1 MVFPHRAR
9 DNRLK
14 KCELSGGVEA
24 IADQAKRTAGRHRH
38 VTQKEPH
45 LPVRLLR
52 VIPLL
57 RAERGC
63 HSLPRHSSPAWDG
76 ITKIKAA
83 RRWRTAFILVT
94 RTGLPAC
101 GRAGARL
108 CLPPCRNAVCAP
120 RHKSSET
127 QKRRGC
133 GNCGS
138 AFSAPGGADPQFP
151 RHVIHSRA
159 LRVPRERRNQNKCSP
174 PMADCFYFGDP
185 YGTRTHV
192 TAVKGRCLNHLTN
205 GPEKRHIYMC
215 LYGSGT
221 WIRTGDT
228 SGMNRMLWPTELCRH
243 MLFKQHRD
251 SIRRHARCQQIFCV
265 WGKFFTRISPPLRQR
280 DTPRDRRARR

>member
-38 VTQKEPH
+38 V
-45 LPVRLLR
+45 
-52 VIPLL
+52 
-57 RAERGC
+57 
-63 HSLPRHSSPAWDG
+63 
-76 ITKIKAA
+76 
-83 RRWRTAFILVT
+83 
-94 RTGLPAC
+94 
-101 GRAGARL
+101 
-108 CLPPCRNAVCAP
+108 
-120 RHKSSET
+120 
-127 QKRRGC
+127 
-133 GNCGS
+133 
-138 AFSAPGGADPQFP
+138 
-151 RHVIHSRA
+151 IHSRA
-159 LRVPRERRNQNKCSP
+159 LRVPRERRNQNKSSP

>member
-24 IADQAKRTAGRHRH
+24 IADQAKRTAGR
-38 VTQKEPH
+38 
-45 LPVRLLR
+45 
-52 VIPLL
+52 
-57 RAERGC
+57 
-63 HSLPRHSSPAWDG
+63 
-76 ITKIKAA
+76 
-83 RRWRTAFILVT
+83 
-94 RTGLPAC
+94 
-101 GRAGARL
+101 
-108 CLPPCRNAVCAP
+108 
-120 RHKSSET
+120 
-127 QKRRGC
+127 
-133 GNCGS
+133 
-138 AFSAPGGADPQFP
+138 P
-151 RHVIHSRA
+151 RHVIHSHA
-159 LRVPRERRNQNKCSP
+159 LRAPRERRNQNKSSP